1 MQTLEE
7 YNERLRS
14 SEDATLQRLNTVLEG
29 AFNRLIRRVR
39 FHLRAPYL
47 DPAQRNLAVLGEL
60 RTLIPRV
67 VRPEAL
73 DAYDRALRT
82 LLTEGQRLGLL
93 AADATLTE
101 ALPTRD
107 RVDVSLPLEATLSA
121 LRQTKTFLARHGQ
134 DFAERGAQ
142 LIAQGVLEGRPT
154 SAMIRDLRDRLGIIR
169 SRAETIVRT
178 ESLRAYNT
186 AATDY
191 YRTQG
196 IELVLYYATSDD
208 RTCPLCTGR
217 AGLIYR
223 LGDIRVPLHPRC
235 RCALAPWSDDV
246 SELNP
251 KYADMRRIHRA
262 EVLRATQIDPAA
274 LLNQAAIFE
283 QSAPLPLSE

>member
-14 SEDATLQRLNTVLEG
+14 SEDATLRQLNAVLEA

-223 LGDIRVPLHPRC
+223 LGDIHVPLHPRC